1 MLILVGHVYPYIHP
15 IVSITPLYYTSL
27 EDWYLIW
34 NPQELSRIR
43 YHRDSMGMDPIGK
56 EVQVVPLGINL

>member
-15 IVSITPLYYTSL
+15 IPIHTYNPVPLEYYTPPAGNTP
-27 EDWYLIW
+27 Y
-34 NPQELSRIR
+34 
-43 YHRDSMGMDPIGK
+43 SMGMDPIGK